1 MSGDFSLH
9 DAIAGSDWP
18 CAPTR
23 ALSQPTLPFKLSRG
37 PDMHSAHSFVRCAAL
52 ADGLPAATP
61 EARPGLVFSSL
72 RCLVLTWLLLRTGA
86 FHLACVMGQCRKI
99 EALELGGNNL
109 GKEGGWLV
117 AGALAGC
124 PQLRTM
130 DLEGNNIGDQGA
142 SRLAGVLGCC
152 SSLTRLNL
160 SMNDIGSEA
169 TMQIAREMHHCRA
182 LVDSHPYQL
191 CAMSGTERVCCCQ
204 TNLDLS
210 FNAMGQQASLCL
222 LEAAKGCES
231 LLSLRIAGNKRGTGS
246 MRLAELQGLV
256 PALKVEVR

>member
-160 SMNDIGSEA
+160 SMNDIGSEVES
-169 TMQIAREMHHCRA
+169 R
-182 LVDSHPYQL
+182 LF
-191 CAMSGTERVCCCQ
+191 AM
-204 TNLDLS
+204 
-210 FNAMGQQASLCL
+210 M
-222 LEAAKGCES
+222 
-231 LLSLRIAGNKRGTGS
+231 
-246 MRLAELQGLV
+246 
-256 PALKVEVR
+256 

>member
-130 DLEGNNIGDQGA
+130 DLEGNNIGDQV
-142 SRLAGVLGCC
+142 RD
-152 SSLTRLNL
+152 L
-160 SMNDIGSEA
+160 SCDH
-169 TMQIAREMHHCRA
+169 R
-182 LVDSHPYQL
+182 LVDLDPCFLNTPACASACLHMPLPVNMMRVAAARMCAGDCSGPDLARSVLSSGSVTAGWSARVLLVSDKAQL
-191 CAMSGTERVCCCQ
+191 EH
-204 TNLDLS
+204 
-210 FNAMGQQASLCL
+210 
-222 LEAAKGCES
+222 E
-231 LLSLRIAGNKRGTGS
+231 
-246 MRLAELQGLV
+246 
-256 PALKVEVR
+256 